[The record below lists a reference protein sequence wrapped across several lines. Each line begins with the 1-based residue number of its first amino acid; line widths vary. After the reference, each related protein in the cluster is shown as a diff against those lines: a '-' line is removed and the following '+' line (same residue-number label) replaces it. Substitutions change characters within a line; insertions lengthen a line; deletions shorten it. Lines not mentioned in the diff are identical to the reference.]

1 MIFCT
6 TEYTELHRVLFI
18 LIVVILHFVIPSVLS
33 SRTERSVVKDLVYIH
48 MCIPLLYASE
58 ILRYALDDIKL
69 CVTLW

>member
-1 MIFCT
+1 MIFFT
-6 TEYTELHRVLFI
+6 TEYKELHRVLFI

-33 SRTERSVVKDLVYIH
+33 SRTERSVVKDLVYIY
-48 MCIPLLYASE
+48 MCIPLLYAPE

>member
-6 TEYTELHRVLFI
+6 TEYTELHKVLFI

-33 SRTERSVVKDLVYIH
+33 SRTEHSVVKDLEYIL
-48 MCIPLLYASE
+48 MCIPLLYAPE

>member
-33 SRTERSVVKDLVYIH
+33 SRTERSVVKALVYIL
-48 MCIPLLYASE
+48 MCIPLLYAPE